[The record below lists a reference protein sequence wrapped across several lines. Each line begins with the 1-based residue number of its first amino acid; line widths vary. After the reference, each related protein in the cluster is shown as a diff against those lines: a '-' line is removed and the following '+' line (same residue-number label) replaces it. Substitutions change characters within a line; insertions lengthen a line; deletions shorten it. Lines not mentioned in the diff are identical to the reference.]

1 MTMLIL
7 IMLINAGG
15 GNNKVGRGD
24 LYIYSGYSNDDVDG
38 FNTNGVDA
46 NLVMVI
52 VNVIVLMI

>member
-1 MTMLIL
+1 MLIL

-15 GNNKVGRGD
+15 GNNKVGHGD
-24 LYIYSGYSNDDVDG
+24 LYIYRGYSNDDVDG